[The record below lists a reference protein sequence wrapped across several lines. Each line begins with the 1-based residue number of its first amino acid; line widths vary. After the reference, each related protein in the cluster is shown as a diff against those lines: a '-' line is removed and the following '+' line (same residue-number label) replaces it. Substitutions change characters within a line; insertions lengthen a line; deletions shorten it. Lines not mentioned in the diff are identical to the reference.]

1 MSVTTTPPPPAGGGS
16 NGRDNGNGPN
26 GQGRGPRDED
36 TRTDTRGWASPSR
49 IFDLI
54 RGKQQDDM
62 SSEVLEYFSPS
73 QAIIARGPIPLAN
86 HVVGI
91 ICALFI
97 AVVIVCCTMSIDR
110 IATGSGKIVSM
121 VPESV
126 VQPLNAGIVK
136 TIAVNQGD
144 IVHKGQLLAQIDPT
158 FAAADNN
165 AAREQVD
172 RYQTEVDRLT
182 AEFHQTQYK
191 PHQLTPGATVQ
202 EGIFAQRAAA
212 RQAELRYYQGQIDAQ
227 KALQVQAE
235 ASVRQYAKE
244 TGVSLDV
251 EKIRTKLESDA
262 VGSHLD
268 TLAAVS
274 ARLESER
281 NVLVN
286 ISQGE
291 NARQNV
297 IALQGQLENYNQQWF
312 ADVSQTITDDEVQLA
327 SYRDSLEHAA
337 MNYKLVDLRAQEDSI
352 VLAVAPIS
360 PGAVIQPGQTFFT
373 LVPVNAPLEVDAQI
387 TADQTGFLSPG
398 QAANIKFM
406 TFVFTKFGQ
415 ASGSVR
421 LVSADSF
428 LTGGAASAA
437 SGSTGTPSGGAGN
450 SIFTGTN
457 PTSPYFY
464 DVRVSLDR
472 LALKN
477 VPKDFRVIPG
487 MPVTVDVKVGDR
499 TIWDYFVE
507 RLMPVM
513 YEGMREPD

>member
-1 MSVTTTPPPPAGGGS
+1 MSVTTTPPAAGGPS
-16 NGRDNGNGPN
+16 DPGRDDKPAEDSRAWANPARLGGSLYTLL
-26 GQGRGPRDED
+26 RGPKDE
-36 TRTDTRGWASPSR
+36 
-49 IFDLI
+49 
-54 RGKQQDDM
+54 M

-73 QAIIARGPIPLAN
+73 QAIIARGPIALAN
-86 HVVGI
+86 HVLAI

-97 AVVIVCCTMSIDR
+97 AAMLVCVTMSMDR
-110 IATGSGKIVSM
+110 IASGQGKIISM
-121 VPESV
+121 VPETV
-126 VQPLNAGIVK
+126 VQPLTSGIVK

-172 RYQTEVDRLT
+172 RYQTEVDRLG
-182 AEFHQTQYK
+182 AEFHQTAYK
-191 PHQLTPGATVQ
+191 PHQLTPGAVVQ

-227 KALQVQAE
+227 KALQVQAD
-235 ASVRQYAKE
+235 AQVRQFAKE

-251 EKIRTKLESDA
+251 EKIRTKLEADA
-262 VGSHLD
+262 VGSRLD
-268 TLAAVS
+268 TLAAVN

-327 SYRDSLEHAA
+327 SYRDQLEHAA
-337 MNYKLVDLRAQEDSI
+337 LNYKLVDLRADQDSI
-352 VLAVAPIS
+352 VLAVAPVS
-360 PGAVIQPGQTFFT
+360 PGAVIQTGQTFFT

-387 TADQTGFLSPG
+387 EADQTGFLAPG
-398 QAANIKFM
+398 QASTIKFQ
-406 TFVFTKFGQ
+406 TFVFTKFGE
-415 ASGSVR
+415 ATGSVR

-428 LTGGAASAA
+428 LTGTASSAA
-437 SGSTGTPSGGAGN
+437 TGTPSGGAGN

-457 PTSPYFY
+457 PTTPYFY
-464 DVRVSLDR
+464 DVRISLDR

-477 VPKDFRVIPG
+477 VPHDFRVIPG
-487 MPVTVDVKVGDR
+487 MPVEVDVKVGDR
-499 TIWDYFVE
+499 TIWDYFTE

>member
-1 MSVTTTPPPPAGGGS
+1 MSVTTTPQTPDQPGLDPGAPGGPWSGVARL
-16 NGRDNGNGPN
+16 GRAISGVV
-26 GQGRGPRDED
+26 
-36 TRTDTRGWASPSR
+36 
-49 IFDLI
+49 
-54 RGKQQDDM
+54 RGKKDDM

-73 QAIIARGPIPLAN
+73 QAIIARGPIPLASQ
-86 HVVGI
+86 VVPI
-91 ICALFI
+91 ICTLVI
-97 AVVIVCCTMSIDR
+97 SLIIVCCTMSLDR
-110 IATGSGKIVSM
+110 IARGAGKVVSM
-121 VPESV
+121 IPETV
-126 VQPLNAGIVK
+126 VQPLSTGIVK

-172 RYQTEVDRLT
+172 RYQTEVDRLS
-182 AEFHQTQYK
+182 AEFHQTAYK

-235 ASVRQYAKE
+235 AQVRQFAKE

-251 EKIRTKLESDA
+251 EKIRTKLEADA
-262 VGSHLD
+262 VGSRLD
-268 TLAAVS
+268 TLAAVNQ
-274 ARLESER
+274 RLESER
-281 NVLVN
+281 NVLIN

-291 NARQNV
+291 NARQNG

-327 SYRDSLEHAA
+327 SYRDQLEHAA
-337 MNYKLVDLRAQEDSI
+337 MNYKLVDLRADQDSI

-360 PGAVIQPGQTFFT
+360 PGAVISPGQTFFT

-387 TADQTGFLSPG
+387 TADQTGFVAPG
-398 QAANIKFM
+398 QAANIKFN
-406 TFVFTKFGQ
+406 TFVFTKFGD

-428 LTGGAASAA
+428 LTGSASSA
-437 SGSTGTPSGGAGN
+437 STGTPAGGAGN
-450 SIFTGTN
+450 SIYTGSN

-487 MPVTVDVKVGDR
+487 MPVEVDVKVGDR

-507 RLMPVM
+507 RLMPIM
-513 YEGMREPD
+513 YEGLREPD

>member
-1 MSVTTTPPPPAGGGS
+1 MSVTTTPAQAGGS
-16 NGRDNGNGPN
+16 GP
-26 GQGRGPRDED
+26 QDREPEE
-36 TRTDTRGWASPSR
+36 TRSWANPAR
-49 IFDLI
+49 LYNLL
-54 RGKQQDDM
+54 RGKQDDM
-62 SSEVLEYFSPS
+62 STEVLEYFSPS
-73 QAIIARGPIPLAN
+73 QAIVARGPIPLAN
-86 HVVGI
+86 QVVAV

-97 AVVIVCCTMSIDR
+97 SVVIVCCVMSLDR
-110 IATGSGKIVSM
+110 IASGQGKIISM

-126 VQPLNAGIVK
+126 VQPLSAGIVK

-158 FAAADNN
+158 FAAADNT

-172 RYQTEVDRLT
+172 RYQTEVDRLS
-182 AEFHQTQYK
+182 AEFHQTAYK
-191 PHQLTPGATVQ
+191 PHQLSPGAVVQ

-235 ASVRQYAKE
+235 AQVRQFAKE
-244 TGVSLDV
+244 TGVTLDV
-251 EKIRTKLESDA
+251 EKIRTKLEADA

-268 TLAAVS
+268 TLAAVN

-327 SYRDSLEHAA
+327 SYRDQLEHAA
-337 MNYKLVDLRAQEDSI
+337 LNYKLVDLRAQEDSI
-352 VLAVAPIS
+352 VLAVAPLS
-360 PGAVIQPGQTFFT
+360 PGAVIQAGQTFFT

-387 TADQTGFLSPG
+387 TADQTGFLAPG
-398 QAANIKFM
+398 QSANIKFQ
-406 TFVFTKFGQ
+406 TFSFTKFGQ

-428 LTGGAASAA
+428 MTGSASSA
-437 SGSTGTPSGGAGN
+437 STGTPSGGAGN
-450 SIFTGTN
+450 SIFTGNN

-464 DVRVSLDR
+464 DVRISLDR

-477 VPKDFRVIPG
+477 VPKDFRVVPG
-487 MPVTVDVKVGDR
+487 MPVMVNVKVGDR

-507 RLMPVM
+507 RLMPIM
-513 YEGMREPD
+513 YEGLREPD

>member
-1 MSVTTTPPPPAGGGS
+1 MSVTTTPPPIGGT
-16 NGRDNGNGPN
+16 GPN
-26 GQGRGPRDED
+26 DPERDTQE
-36 TRTDTRGWASPSR
+36 TRSWANPSR
-49 IFDLI
+49 LYDLL
-54 RGKQQDDM
+54 RGKQDDM

-73 QAIIARGPIPLAN
+73 QALIARGPIPLAN
-86 HVVGI
+86 HVVAI

-97 AVVIVCCTMSIDR
+97 SALIVCCVMSVDR
-110 IATGSGKIVSM
+110 IASGQGKIISM

-126 VQPLNAGIVK
+126 VQPLTTGIVK

-182 AEFHQTQYK
+182 AEFHQTAYK
-191 PHQLTPGATVQ
+191 PHQLSPGAVVQ

-235 ASVRQYAKE
+235 SQVRQFAKE
-244 TGVSLDV
+244 TGVTLDV
-251 EKIRTKLESDA
+251 EKIRTKLEADA

-268 TLAAVS
+268 TLAAVN

-312 ADVSQTITDDEVQLA
+312 ADVSQTVTDDEVQLA
-327 SYRDSLEHAA
+327 SYRDQLEHAA

-352 VLAVAPIS
+352 VLAVAPVS

-387 TADQTGFLSPG
+387 TADQTGFLAPG
-398 QAANIKFM
+398 QAANIKFQ
-406 TFVFTKFGQ
+406 TFMFTKFGE

-428 LTGGAASAA
+428 MTGGAS
-437 SGSTGTPSGGAGN
+437 SSSTGTPSGGSGN
-450 SIFTGTN
+450 SIFTGVN

-487 MPVTVDVKVGDR
+487 MPVQVDVKVGDR
-499 TIWDYFVE
+499 TVWDYFVE
-507 RLMPVM
+507 RLVPVM
-513 YEGMREPD
+513 YEGLREPD